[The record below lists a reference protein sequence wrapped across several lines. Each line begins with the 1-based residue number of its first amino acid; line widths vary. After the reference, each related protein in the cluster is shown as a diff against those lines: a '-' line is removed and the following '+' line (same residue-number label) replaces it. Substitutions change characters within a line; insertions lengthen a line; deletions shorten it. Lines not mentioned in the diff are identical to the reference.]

1 MKFLF
6 IYEDNETLFEVESDS
21 LFNSIMKLKRY
32 EGKFINMNNNIIYDI
47 NRWRIKSSIS
57 ISDES
62 NINIQE
68 RINI

>member
-68 RINI
+68 KINI

>member
-6 IYEDNETLFEVESDS
+6 IYEDDETLFEVESDS